1 MTIIETTE
9 ANRLERWI
17 SESFEGGAVC
27 RRELRLTEA
36 EARYVAG
43 AYPADLRPMG
53 GQWYEITFMGAQ
65 NDGT

>member
-1 MTIIETTE
+1 MTIIENTE

-43 AYPADLRPMG
+43 AYPADLRPLSL
-53 GQWYEITFMGAQ
+53 IHI
-65 NDGT
+65 

>member
-1 MTIIETTE
+1 MTIIENTE

-27 RRELRLTEA
+27 LTEA